1 MPACDE
7 RASILCARLIRGT
20 RSRLK
25 ALTFCFASALTA
37 SALAAGCRKL
47 ISTAPALRRPTSSG
61 VGGCTLSTASLPRAV
76 AASVT
81 LAPTSM
87 YAASLKKAEVPAP
100 ASIET
105 CRPALTS
112 PRAASG
118 TSATRR
124 SPARLSFGT
133 PIFIMPA
140 GLYGLSGL
148 VSVEQ
153 RAGRRHLAGEFGHVE
168 VHSLAGE
175 QPVADG
181 EEDHDAIAKLAA
193 TRLDS
198 EERPIHPAED
208 FRLLDDA
215 VLGVDPVQQRQ
226 LDVRDAV
233 PEPTIELAHLI
244 LAPPALAERYDF
256 VLAVLVQGRDQPFQL
271 ASVLGARVLDPELV
285 IGLGDGTLRPGL
297 EWAASQPGLRHIRRI
312 GHGPLLGWN
321 AFWLSTASR

>member
-1 MPACDE
+1 M
-7 RASILCARLIRGT
+7 
-20 RSRLK
+20 
-25 ALTFCFASALTA
+25 
-37 SALAAGCRKL
+37 
-47 ISTAPALRRPTSSG
+47 
-61 VGGCTLSTASLPRAV
+61 
-76 AASVT
+76 

-133 PIFIMPA
+133 PTFIMPA
-140 GLYGLSGL
+140 GLYGL
-148 VSVEQ
+148 SVEQ
-153 RAGRRHLAGEFGHVE
+153 RAGRRHLAGEFGDVE

-181 EEDHDAIAKLAA
+181 EEDHDAIAKLPA
-193 TRLDS
+193 TRLDA

-215 VLGVDPVQQRQ
+215 VLGVGPVEQGQF
-226 LDVRDAV
+226 DVRDAA

-244 LAPPALAERYDF
+244 LAPPALAERHHF
-256 VLAVLVQGRDQPFQL
+256 VLAIIVQRRDQPLQL
-271 ASVLGARVLDPELV
+271 ASVLGA
-285 IGLGDGTLRPGL
+285 G
-297 EWAASQPGLRHIRRI
+297 
-312 GHGPLLGWN
+312 
-321 AFWLSTASR
+321 